1 MHRADEQ
8 GIPSQQRITS
18 TDAAGARR
26 LQRISGYATER
37 IGAIT
42 TKQRGGKPGKRST
55 EAPHHDMH
63 IDFVSPDLLK
73 TIRPEQRRAKAQ

>member
-1 MHRADEQ
+1 MRGAGQQD
-8 GIPSQQRITS
+8 IPSRQRITS

-42 TKQRGGKPGKRST
+42 TKQRGYKPRKHRT
-55 EAPHHDMH
+55 EVPHDDMH
-63 IDFVSPDLLK
+63 IDFVLPDLMK
-73 TIRPEQRRAKAQ
+73 IIRPERSAKAQ